1 MMLRLTESVATRGE
15 LSVKPIA
22 GFESYATAL
31 GPDNELYTKYGL
43 ALSIAALPL
52 YGVGTL
58 LESVIDQDDLE
69 AFQGPRL
76 LYYDRTRVNPVIRT
90 FITALTNSWVTA
102 LTFTIIASI
111 LLHLGFSTRSAALA
125 ALSGGLLGTTPFYA
139 KTFFSEPLAG
149 LCLAGCAWCMVRFE
163 GKEQKKL
170 AYLAGLLLGLSAL
183 TRVAHLI
190 LFLPAAVA
198 LQSGVNDTRNASR
211 HRAAYA
217 VIGAMLPVGILLLYN
232 TARFGSVFETGYGA
246 EAAAFSGDPLHGLAG
261 LIASPG
267 RGILWYVPWVVPAM
281 FGLPLLWRKNRR
293 LTVFI
298 GGSFVTLLGLYS
310 PWHMWEGGWCLGPRF
325 LVPVIPLLIIPAAVF
340 CKAFW
345 SQTWFRGVC
354 FLVIAFGLAFVTQAI
369 RINYLDFHYA
379 AYSLEADIQ
388 QTVRWSFDWS
398 PIIAYWGWPESNF
411 LLLPRIL
418 VGQGGP
424 WLQGVAVA
432 IVLGLTSTTYRMMR
446 ILSTAPNP

>member
-198 LQSGVNDTRNASR
+198 LKSGVKDTRDASR

-281 FGLPLLWRKNRR
+281 F
-293 LTVFI
+293 
-298 GGSFVTLLGLYS
+298 
-310 PWHMWEGGWCLGPRF
+310 
-325 LVPVIPLLIIPAAVF
+325 
-340 CKAFW
+340 
-345 SQTWFRGVC
+345 
-354 FLVIAFGLAFVTQAI
+354 
-369 RINYLDFHYA
+369 
-379 AYSLEADIQ
+379 
-388 QTVRWSFDWS
+388 
-398 PIIAYWGWPESNF
+398 
-411 LLLPRIL
+411 
-418 VGQGGP
+418 
-424 WLQGVAVA
+424 
-432 IVLGLTSTTYRMMR
+432 
-446 ILSTAPNP
+446 